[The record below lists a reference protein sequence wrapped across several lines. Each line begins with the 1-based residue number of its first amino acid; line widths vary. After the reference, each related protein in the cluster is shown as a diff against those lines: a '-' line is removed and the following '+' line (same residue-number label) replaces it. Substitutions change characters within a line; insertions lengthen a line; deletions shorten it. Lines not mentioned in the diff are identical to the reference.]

1 MMLDALL
8 MWAAAASGTPTA
20 ALPNTPV
27 TELNLPRYMG
37 TWHEIARLPQKFQAA
52 CVGDVT
58 ATYKLKANDR
68 IEVTNACRKAD
79 NSRMVAVGEAK
90 PTDKAAGALKVRF
103 APKWL
108 SWLGAVWGDYWI
120 VDLEPDYQWVMIG
133 SPNKDY
139 LWILA
144 RKASMTKVDF
154 QRLKDDAARRGY
166 PVTQLIV
173 SGEVQ

>member
-1 MMLDALL
+1 MIDTLMAL
-8 MWAAAASGTPTA
+8 AALITATPTA

-27 TELNLPRYMG
+27 TELNVPRYMG

-79 NSRMVAVGEAK
+79 NSRMVAVGEARR
-90 PTDKAAGALKVRF
+90 TDAAAGALEVRF

-108 SWLGAVWGDYWI
+108 SWLSAVWGDYWI
-120 VDLEPDYQWVMIG
+120 IDLEPDYNWVMIG
-133 SPNKDY
+133 SPKKEY
-139 LWILA
+139 LWILSRSPVMA
-144 RKASMTKVDF
+144 KPDF
-154 QRLKDDAARRGY
+154 QQLKDDAARRGY

-173 SGEVQ
+173 SGQVQ

>member
-1 MMLDALL
+1 MLDALL
-8 MWAAAASGTPTA
+8 IFAAAAGSTPTA

-27 TELNLPRYMG
+27 TQLDVPRYMG

-58 ATYKLKANDR
+58 ATYKLQANDR

-90 PTDKAAGALKVRF
+90 RTDRAAGALKVRF

-120 VDLEPDYQWVMIG
+120 VELEPDYQWVTIG

-144 RKASMTKVDF
+144 RQPIMAKADF